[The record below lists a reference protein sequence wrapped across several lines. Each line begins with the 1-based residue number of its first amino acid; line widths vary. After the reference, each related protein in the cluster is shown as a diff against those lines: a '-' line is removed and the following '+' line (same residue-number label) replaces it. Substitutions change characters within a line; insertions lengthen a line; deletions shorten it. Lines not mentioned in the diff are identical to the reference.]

1 MNILLKFS
9 EPSFVCA
16 CVIRL
21 LCIAL
26 FLTALEYVMII
37 RQFADDGIY
46 SWKMIKLR
54 TARSIRKLSPDML
67 FNKTGVFTIMA
78 LRIGGSIYLFINP
91 ISPATV
97 YLLAIVV
104 ATSLLLAIR
113 NPIGGDGADQMSA
126 ITSIALLI
134 TFIFRDPKIAAV
146 SLYFIAAQSI
156 ISYVI
161 AGTAKM
167 LSKKW
172 RSGAAVFQIMNTESY
187 GSERIAFYLHR
198 SSPVVSAV
206 LSWNV
211 MLIEG
216 LFFTVLILPYPY
228 CLVFLAWGLFFHAY
242 NAIVM
247 GLNNFFW
254 VFLSTY
260 PAIIYS
266 NIALHH
272 YWGL

>member
-9 EPSFVCA
+9 ETPFVCA

-26 FLTALEYVMII
+26 FLTAFEYVMII
-37 RQFADDGIY
+37 KQFGDDGVY

-54 TARSIRKLSPDML
+54 TSHSIRNLSPDML
-67 FNKTGVFTIMA
+67 FSKPGVLFIML
-78 LRIGGSIYLFINP
+78 LRILCSLVLFIDP
-91 ISPATV
+91 ISIVTV
-97 YLLAIVV
+97 YLLAIIVS
-104 ATSLLLAIR
+104 TSLLLAIR
-113 NPIGGDGADQMSA
+113 NPVGTDGSDQMSA
-126 ITSIALLI
+126 IISIALLI
-134 TFIFRDPKIAAV
+134 TFIFRDANIAAI

-156 ISYVI
+156 LSYVI
-161 AGTAKM
+161 AGGAKL

-172 RSGAAVFQIMNTESY
+172 RSGTAIFQIMNTESY
-187 GSERIAFYLHR
+187 GSERIALYLHR
-198 SSPVVSAV
+198 SSPLVSQA

-211 MLIEG
+211 MIVESS
-216 LFFTVLILPYPY
+216 FFAVAILPYPY
-228 CLVFLAWGLFFHAY
+228 FLVFIVWGIFFHVY
-242 NAIVM
+242 NAVIM

-260 PAIIYS
+260 PALLYA

-272 YWGL
+272 YLA

>member
-9 EPSFVCA
+9 ETPFVCA

-21 LCIAL
+21 LCIAV

-67 FNKTGVFTIMA
+67 FNKSGVFTIMS
-78 LRIGGSIYLFINP
+78 LRIGGSIYLFIDP
-91 ISPATV
+91 ISSVTV
-97 YLLAIVV
+97 YILAIVV
-104 ATSLLLAIR
+104 TTSLLLAVR

-126 ITSIALLI
+126 IISIALLI
-134 TFIFRDPKIAAV
+134 AFIFRDPKITAV
-146 SLYFIAAQSI
+146 SLYFIAVQSI

-161 AGTAKM
+161 AGSAKM

-172 RSGAAVFQIMNTESY
+172 RSGAAIFQIMNTESY
-187 GSERIAFYLHR
+187 GSERIALYLHR

-211 MLIEG
+211 MLVEG
-216 LFFTVLILPYPY
+216 LFFTVAILPYPY
-228 CLVFLAWGLFFHAY
+228 FLIFFVWGLFFHAY
-242 NAIVM
+242 NAVVM

-260 PAIIYS
+260 PAIIYA

>member
-54 TARSIRKLSPDML
+54 TARGIRKLSPDML
-67 FNKTGVFTIMA
+67 FNKSGVLTIMA
-78 LRIGGSIYLFINP
+78 LRICCSIYLFIDP
-91 ISPATV
+91 ISSVTV
-97 YLLAIVV
+97 YILAIVV
-104 ATSLLLAIR
+104 ATSLLLAVR

-126 ITSIALLI
+126 IISIALLI
-134 TFIFRDPKIAAV
+134 AFIFHGPKITAV
-146 SLYFIAAQSI
+146 SLYFIAVQSI

-161 AGTAKM
+161 AGSAKM

-172 RSGAAVFQIMNTESY
+172 RSGAAIFQIMNTESY
-187 GSERIAFYLHR
+187 GSERIALYLHR
-198 SSPVVSAV
+198 SSPVVSTV

-211 MLIEG
+211 MLVEG
-216 LFFTVLILPYPY
+216 LFFTVVILPYPY
-228 CLVFLAWGLFFHAY
+228 CLIFFVWGLFFHAY
-242 NAIVM
+242 NAVVM

-260 PAIIYS
+260 PAIIYA

>member
-9 EPSFVCA
+9 EAPFVYA

-54 TARSIRKLSPDML
+54 TARGIRKLSPDML
-67 FNKTGVFTIMA
+67 FSKTGVLTIMA
-78 LRIGGSIYLFINP
+78 LRICCSIYLFINP
-91 ISPATV
+91 ISPLTM
-97 YLLAIVV
+97 YILAIVV
-104 ATSLLLAIR
+104 SSSLLLAVR

-134 TFIFRDPKIAAV
+134 AFIFRDPKIAAI
-146 SLYFIAAQSI
+146 SLYFIASQSI

-161 AGTAKM
+161 AGAAKM

-172 RSGAAVFQIMNTESY
+172 RSGAAIFQIMNTESY
-187 GSERIAFYLHR
+187 GSEHIALYLHR
-198 SSPVVSAV
+198 SSPAVSAA

-211 MLIEG
+211 MLVEG
-216 LFFTVLILPYPY
+216 LFFTVVILPYPY
-228 CLVFLAWGLFFHAY
+228 CLVFLVWGLVFHIY
-242 NAIVM
+242 NAVIM

-260 PAIIYS
+260 PAIIYA

-272 YWGL
+272 YWGF

>member
-9 EPSFVCA
+9 EAPFVCA

-21 LCIAL
+21 LCIAV

-54 TARSIRKLSPDML
+54 TVRSIRKLSPDML
-67 FNKTGVFTIMA
+67 FNKKGVLAIMA
-78 LRIGGSIYLFINP
+78 LRIGGSIYLFIDP
-91 ISPATV
+91 ISPVTV
-97 YLLAIVV
+97 YILAIVV
-104 ATSLLLAIR
+104 ATSLLLAVR

-146 SLYFIAAQSI
+146 SLYFIAVQSI

-161 AGTAKM
+161 AGSAKM

-172 RSGAAVFQIMNTESY
+172 RSGAAIFQIMNTESY
-187 GSERIAFYLHR
+187 GSERISLYLHR
-198 SSPVVSAV
+198 SSPVISIV

-211 MLIEG
+211 MLVEG
-216 LFFTVLILPYPY
+216 LFFTVVILPYPY
-228 CLVFLAWGLFFHAY
+228 CLIFIVWGLFFHAY
-242 NAIVM
+242 NAVVM

-260 PAIIYS
+260 PAVIYA

>member
-1 MNILLKFS
+1 MSTLLKFS
-9 EPSFVCA
+9 EAPFVYA
-16 CVIRL
+16 CIIRL
-21 LCIAL
+21 LCIAI

-37 RQFADDGIY
+37 RQFAEDGIY

-54 TARSIRKLSPDML
+54 TASSIRKLSSDTL
-67 FNKTGVFTIMA
+67 FSKPGVFAMMI
-78 LRIGGSIYLFINP
+78 LRIVGSIYLFIDP
-91 ISPATV
+91 ISPVTA
-97 YLLAIVV
+97 YILAVVV

-172 RSGAAVFQIMNTESY
+172 RSGSAVFQIMNTESY
-187 GSERIAFYLHR
+187 GSERIALYLHR
-198 SSPVVSAV
+198 SSPMVSAI

-211 MLIEG
+211 MLVEG
-216 LFFTVLILPYPY
+216 LFFTVVILPYPY

-242 NAIVM
+242 NAVIM

-260 PAIIYS
+260 PAIIYA

-272 YWGL
+272 YWGV